1 VNDKNPDL
9 SNAPRNF
16 DFIKKFWWYYIGFL
30 GLSFEHPEYIPLTGG
45 AIIAANHVTLIDPF
59 AVGQPTPRRVHFM
72 SKKENF
78 NTPLQR
84 WFQYSGNAF
93 PVDRGKPDI
102 NAVKTALRILKGGQL
117 LVIFPQGTRNGQAA
131 KDGVGLFAARAKVP
145 VIPAGII
152 LERNWFGGKRFRI
165 RYGPPIL
172 PEGNAEEI
180 TSKVMLEIE
189 NLIGKP
195 GSLTS
200 HYETKSLPENQ

>member
-1 VNDKNPDL
+1 MNDKNPDL

-30 GLSFEHPEYIPLTGG
+30 GLSFEGQDQIPTVGG
-45 AIIAANHVTLIDPF
+45 AIIAANHVTAIDPF

-78 NTPLQR
+78 NTPLER

-93 PVDRGKPDI
+93 PVDRDKPDI

-152 LERNWFGGKRFRI
+152 LEQNWFGGKRFRI
-165 RYGPPIL
+165 RYGTPIL
-172 PEGNAEEI
+172 PEGTAEEI
-180 TSKVMLEIE
+180 TTKVMTTIE
-189 NLIGKP
+189 QLIGKP

-200 HYETKSLPENQ
+200 HYQNSLPENPE